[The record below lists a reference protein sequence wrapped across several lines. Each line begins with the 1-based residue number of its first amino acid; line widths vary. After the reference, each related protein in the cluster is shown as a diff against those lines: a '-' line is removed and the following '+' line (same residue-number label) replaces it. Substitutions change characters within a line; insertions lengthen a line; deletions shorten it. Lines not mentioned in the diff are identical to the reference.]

1 MLTKLLDIL
10 FPKRCLHTGKHGDYL
25 LRDAKKHLI
34 PHPEICPVTHKPSKD
49 FLVLKNEQKNSSLT
63 WLIIGFSYHSYLK
76 SLILRLKYYHQY
88 DVAHFL
94 AQRLALLI
102 QTNQSLQEHI
112 QHRPTYISFVPA
124 HRIRKYITK
133 WYNQSFVLAQ
143 KLSQEL
149 DIPLTDLTKKSRYSK
164 SQVHYD
170 RKHRR
175 YNVHNS
181 FSLNKKTT
189 IEPNACIILVDDI
202 TTTWATLQTLAKE
215 IKQHY
220 SKTII
225 RWAVLGRQTH

>member
-1 MLTKLLDIL
+1 MLQKLLDIL

-34 PHPEICPVTHKPSKD
+34 PHPEVCPVTHKLSTD
-49 FLVLKNEQKNSSLT
+49 FLVLQNEQKNSSLT

-88 DVAHFL
+88 DVATFL
-94 AQRLALLI
+94 AQRLALLV
-102 QTNQSLQEHI
+102 QTNETLQNHI
-112 QHRPTYISFVPA
+112 QNRPTYISFVPA

-133 WYNQSFVLAQ
+133 WYNQSYLLAQ
-143 KLSQEL
+143 KLSEEL
-149 DIPLTDLTKKSRYSK
+149 SIPLISLAKKSRYHK
-164 SQVHYD
+164 SQIYYD

-175 YNVHNS
+175 SNVHKS
-181 FSLNKKTT
+181 FSLNKKQQ

-215 IKQHY
+215 IKQGY
-220 SKTII
+220 PQAVI
-225 RWAVLGRQTH
+225 RWAVLGRHAR